1 MSAKPLHQQ
10 IANLKIDIEAQESIS
25 WILFSLVGYADILAA
40 ENRRDRALEILGLC
54 KFHPETNSDTYR
66 DIELVLDNLKK
77 AHTGDIEVGLE
88 RGRSGDLK
96 ETVISALGS

>member
-54 KFHPETNSDTYR
+54 KFHPETNSDTHR
-66 DIELVLDNLKK
+66 DIELVLDDLKK
-77 AHTGDIEVGLE
+77 ARTDDIEVGLE

-96 ETVISALGS
+96 ETVISALGG

>member
-54 KFHPETNSDTYR
+54 KFHPGTLSLSWM
-66 DIELVLDNLKK
+66 I
-77 AHTGDIEVGLE
+77 
-88 RGRSGDLK
+88 
-96 ETVISALGS
+96 

>member
-1 MSAKPLHQQ
+1 MSAKHLHQQ

-54 KFHPETNSDTYR
+54 KFHPETNSDTHR
-66 DIELVLDNLKK
+66 DIELVLDDLKK
-77 AHTGDIEVGLE
+77 AHTDDIEVGLE

-96 ETVISALGS
+96 EAVISARGG

>member
-10 IANLKIDIEAQESIS
+10 IANLKIAIEAQESIS

-54 KFHPETNSDTYR
+54 KFHPETNSDTHR
-66 DIELVLDNLKK
+66 DIELVLDDLKK
-77 AHTGDIEVGLE
+77 ARTDDIEVGLE

-96 ETVISALGS
+96 EAVISARGG